1 MTSDRRSDRPWCG
14 TTPRRTAVTRE
25 FSTSSGNRVLAR
37 TPAGTLERDDR
48 SVNEKLTTP
57 DAPWLRAAQC
67 AGKAL
72 DPNRACPAQGL
83 GKLDVAGALGEP
95 QLGVRLLTRDVRT
108 SVFTVPVQV
117 NERGELHQVSPP
129 WFHVPRSGGGVLL
142 FHGAA
147 AGQQEGRGSRMSGS
161 AAW

>member
-1 MTSDRRSDRPWCG
+1 MVELLVINDFGQEWL
-14 TTPRRTAVTRE
+14 RTGETAGPVVWHHAKTNRLTRE

-37 TPAGTLERDDR
+37 TPAGTFERDDC
-48 SVNEKLTTP
+48 SANEELTTP
-57 DAPWLRAAQC
+57 DAPWLRAAQR

-72 DPNRACPAQGL
+72 DPNRACPTQGL
-83 GKLDVAGALGEP
+83 GKLDVDGALSEP

-129 WFHVPRSGGGVLL
+129 
-142 FHGAA
+142 
-147 AGQQEGRGSRMSGS
+147 
-161 AAW
+161 